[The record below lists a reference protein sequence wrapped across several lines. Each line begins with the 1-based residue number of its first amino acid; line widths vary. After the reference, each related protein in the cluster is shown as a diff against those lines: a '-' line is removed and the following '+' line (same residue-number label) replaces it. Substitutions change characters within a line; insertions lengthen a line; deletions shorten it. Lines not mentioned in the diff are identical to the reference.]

1 MAATQQLPSWM
12 TLATTVYTNAAG
24 QTVTTETTLQLP
36 LTYYGPSIP
45 LGSDGA
51 WTYGGLTSP
60 AASSSS
66 LTTSSTATSFTPTS
80 SATPTSSSSSYQ
92 SSSTSSTSTS
102 SLLTSTSTSFTS
114 ASTSSASTSP
124 STSATSNSSS
134 HAAALSKGA
143 LIGIIIGAIILF
155 IILLLLFIWFVRW
168 NTRRRDSRAITPIWT
183 GWNVLTPDQTGDEEN
198 RPAGLGSPRDSGD
211 DEADSFLRRSTATD
225 PERRP
230 RPVSSLPPGA
240 APPRIV
246 GSTGSDRTR
255 SSQASTDYGVVL
267 PGSGHFGQAYSGDG
281 IPAHA
286 SSEMLG
292 HIMPPGELLRI
303 ADEEEPEDI
312 PRPRMYSSSHPSLP
326 EHIAPLLP
334 PPPLE
339 GTATRKPSDRSLL
352 DEKEKSVRSASYPTS
367 DLEDSKIFTARRV
380 RVQELGSRS
389 PQDDDSTNT
398 QPIAGP
404 TSWRNSFSRL
414 RRSWF
419 GSSSSRSGSNS
430 RKGSDKDPEAAQS
443 LLGRRLGVGYTP
455 AGERPMSSVSAKSA
469 ISGNTVYHDAVS
481 RMGTPVSLPSRA
493 ITPASQRGSVVP
505 ATDFAHSM
513 PSGAPPAYDDP
524 YDLMGSRVPSPL
536 SPTGVDVLDTPAPAP
551 FSSASTSGRP
561 LPPGLVPLSSRHAW
575 RDSLSV
581 ITGSSNDAGITID
594 VLDAEPPRAG
604 DGWRNLTSGHL
615 GVSAGLDPSEQRTT
629 FGTPQL
635 IHQGNP
641 LVSERGSLHSMR
653 SHLSPYSARSSSGSA
668 PASSARVFNLS
679 GSNSSRPSANSAHS
693 RVATM
698 SSASLHSSRPFS
710 PISPSVSA
718 FGHADSSRYMSHTI
732 EENEDQLAEPG
743 SRTSVLGPMPSFSIR
758 SLLSQPTIRSV
769 GGTTVTSDD
778 TEMTRTTVTSASEDV
793 ISTPRAWFQER
804 MRAEI

>member
-12 TLATTVYTNAAG
+12 TLSTTVYTNAAG
-24 QTVTTETTLQLP
+24 QTITSETTLQLP

-60 AASSSS
+60 AASTSS
-66 LTTSSTATSFTPTS
+66 LTTSSTAISSTFIPTS
-80 SATPTSSSSSYQ
+80 SATPTSSSSYQ
-92 SSSTSSTSTS
+92 STSTS
-102 SLLTSTSTSFTS
+102 IS
-114 ASTSSASTSP
+114 ASSTSTSP
-124 STSATSNSSS
+124 STSATSIHSSNTS
-134 HAAALSKGA
+134 ALSKGA

-168 NTRRRDSRAITPIWT
+168 NSRRRDSRAITPIWT
-183 GWNVLTPDQTGDEEN
+183 GWNVLTPDPTGDEEN

-281 IPAHA
+281 VPAHA
-286 SSEMLG
+286 SNEVLG
-292 HIMPPGELLRI
+292 HIMPPEELLRI
-303 ADEEEPEDI
+303 GDEEELADI

-334 PPPLE
+334 PPPFE
-339 GTATRKPSDRSLL
+339 GTATRKPSDRSLFN
-352 DEKEKSVRSASYPTS
+352 EKEKSVRSASYPAS
-367 DLEDSKIFTARRV
+367 DLEDSKVFTARRV

-398 QPIAGP
+398 QPVAGP
-404 TSWRNSFSRL
+404 GSWRNSFSRL

-430 RKGSDKDPEAAQS
+430 RRGSDKDAEAVQS

-455 AGERPMSSVSAKSA
+455 AGERPMSGVSAKSA
-469 ISGNTVYHDAVS
+469 VSGNTVYHDAVS

-493 ITPASQRGSVVP
+493 ITPASQRGSTVP
-505 ATDFAHSM
+505 ATDFVLPM

-524 YDLMGSRVPSPL
+524 YDSLGSRGPSPL
-536 SPTGVDVLDTPAPAP
+536 SPTGIDVLDIPAPAP
-551 FSSASTSGRP
+551 FSSASASGKP

-581 ITGSSNDAGITID
+581 ITGSSNGAGITID

-604 DGWRNLTSGHL
+604 DGWRNLAGGFL
-615 GVSAGLDPSEQRTT
+615 GISEGPDPSEQRTP
-629 FGTPQL
+629 FGTPQV

-668 PASSARVFNLS
+668 PTSFARAFNLS

-698 SSASLHSSRPFS
+698 SSASLNSSRPFG

-718 FGHADSSRYMSHTI
+718 LGHADPSQYMSHTT
-732 EENEDQLAEPG
+732 EEFEDQFAEPG
-743 SRTSVLGPMPSFSIR
+743 SRTSILGPMPSFSTH
-758 SLLSQPTIRSV
+758 SVLSQPTIRSV

-778 TEMTRTTVTSASEDV
+778 TEVTGTTLTSGSEHAM
-793 ISTPRAWFQER
+793 SMPTPWFQER
-804 MRAEI
+804 MRA

>member
-12 TLATTVYTNAAG
+12 TLSTTVYTNAAG
-24 QTVTTETTLQLP
+24 QTITSETTLQLP

-60 AASSSS
+60 AASTSS
-66 LTTSSTATSFTPTS
+66 LTTSSTATSSTFTPTS

-92 SSSTSSTSTS
+92 STFTSTS
-102 SLLTSTSTSFTS
+102 
-114 ASTSSASTSP
+114 ASSP
-124 STSATSNSSS
+124 LPLPL
-134 HAAALSKGA
+134 HPLPPLPRA

-168 NTRRRDSRAITPIWT
+168 NSRRRDSRAITPIWT

-225 PERRP
+225 PERRA

-281 IPAHA
+281 
-286 SSEMLG
+286 SF
-292 HIMPPGELLRI
+292 LRI
-303 ADEEEPEDI
+303 GDEEELEDI

-334 PPPLE
+334 PPPFE

-352 DEKEKSVRSASYPTS
+352 NEKEKSVRSASYPTS

-398 QPIAGP
+398 QPVAGP
-404 TSWRNSFSRL
+404 GSWRNSFSRL
-414 RRSWF
+414 RRSC
-419 GSSSSRSGSNS
+419 GSNS
-430 RKGSDKDPEAAQS
+430 RRGSDKDAEAVQS
-443 LLGRRLGVGYTP
+443 LLGRRLGVGYTS
-455 AGERPMSSVSAKSA
+455 AGERPMSGVSAKSA

-493 ITPASQRGSVVP
+493 ITPASQSQRGSAVP
-505 ATDFAHSM
+505 ATDFPLPI

-524 YDLMGSRVPSPL
+524 YDSLGSRGPSPL
-536 SPTGVDVLDTPAPAP
+536 SPTGIDVLDIPAPAP
-551 FSSASTSGRP
+551 FSSASTGGKP

-581 ITGSSNDAGITID
+581 ITGSSNGAGITID

-604 DGWRNLTSGHL
+604 DGWRNLAGGFL
-615 GVSAGLDPSEQRTT
+615 GVSEGPDPSEQRTP
-629 FGTPQL
+629 FGTPQV

-668 PASSARVFNLS
+668 PTSFARAFNLS

-698 SSASLHSSRPFS
+698 SSASLNSSRPFG

-718 FGHADSSRYMSHTI
+718 FGHADPSQYMSHTT
-732 EENEDQLAEPG
+732 EEFEDQFAEPG
-743 SRTSVLGPMPSFSIR
+743 SRTSILGPMPSFSTH
-758 SLLSQPTIRSV
+758 SVLSQPTIRSV

-778 TEMTRTTVTSASEDV
+778 TEVTGTTVTFGSEDV
-793 ISTPRAWFQER
+793 MSTPTPWFHER
-804 MRAEI
+804 IRAEI